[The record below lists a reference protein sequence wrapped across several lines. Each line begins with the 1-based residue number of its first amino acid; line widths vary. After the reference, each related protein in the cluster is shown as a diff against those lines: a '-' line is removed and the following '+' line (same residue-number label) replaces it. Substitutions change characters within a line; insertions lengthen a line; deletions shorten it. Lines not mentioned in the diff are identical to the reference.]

1 MTHILIKV
9 KINLLLTNEGLCQPI
24 IAAPTL
30 IRGATGG
37 STKNFAIS
45 KTVCKVAAL

>member
-9 KINLLLTNEGLCQPI
+9 KINLLLTNEGLYNPI

-30 IRGATGG
+30 TGG
-37 STKNFAIS
+37 AIGEPTKDFAKS
-45 KTVCKVAAL
+45 MTVCKVAAL